1 MENYGIIKL
10 NKKLKKEMQNMFIT
24 DSNMQLSLPNKMIGE
39 RLLILFV

>member
-1 MENYGIIKL
+1 MENYGIMKL

-24 DSNMQLSLPNKMIGE
+24 DSIMQLSLPNKMIGE